1 MADTLERD
9 AYGLA
14 EEEAARFLFGAL
26 GVTPGRE
33 GFVGHPQGA
42 VVGVTFQFDEA
53 PREYGAQF
61 QTARKLKRVAL
72 YGSLRI
78 ASPSRGEVCRLLSLA
93 LAAFPF
99 VAAQGCVLE
108 QLRVR
113 DDGLGAV
120 APVTFYQLSADGG
133 TVGVAGWSVDLGVD
147 AVFRLRD

>member
-26 GVTPGRE
+26 GVAPGRE

-61 QTARKLKRVAL
+61 QTARQLKRVAL

-99 VAAQGCVLE
+99 VAAQGGVLE

-113 DDGLGAV
+113 DDGLAGI
-120 APVTFYQLSADGG
+120 APVTFYRPAEDGG

>member
-14 EEEAARFLFGAL
+14 EAARFLFGAL
-26 GVTPGRE
+26 GVAPGRE

-61 QTARKLKRVAL
+61 QTTRQLKRVAL

-78 ASPSRGEVCRLLSLA
+78 ASLSRRSPSPASL
-93 LAAFPF
+93 
-99 VAAQGCVLE
+99 
-108 QLRVR
+108 
-113 DDGLGAV
+113 
-120 APVTFYQLSADGG
+120 
-133 TVGVAGWSVDLGVD
+133 
-147 AVFRLRD
+147 